1 MDFSFLLGM
10 SGVQIAYLLIV
21 VFLFVLAVIDLWVGV
36 SNDAVNFIGSA
47 VGCKAAKLKHVM
59 LVASA
64 GVFIGAAFSN
74 GMMEVARSGIFN
86 PAEFVFSEVMVI
98 FLAVMVSD
106 VFLLDL
112 FNSLGL
118 PTSTTVSMVFE
129 LLGSAFIVALIKIMG
144 GDADISM
151 VGLLNTDKALVMIIS
166 IFLSVAIAFV
176 FGLLVQWIS
185 RMIFTFHYKRNL
197 GSKIGIF
204 GGIAVTS
211 IVYFMLIKGL
221 KGTTFVSDSV
231 KEYVNENTVLILFGC
246 LLIFTLLMQLLHW
259 CKVNVLKV
267 VVLIGTFSLALA
279 FAGNDLVNFI
289 GVTLAGFD
297 SFITF
302 ISPENAGI
310 SPDALDMSSLAGAA
324 KTPAFFLFA
333 AGFVML
339 LALWTSKKARKVLKT
354 SIDLSSQQ
362 NSENEMFGS
371 SSFSRNLVRICTKMV
386 TAVAR
391 KTPRGLKTWI
401 NSRFTPLEER
411 EDVAFDLVRAS
422 VNLVLGGL
430 LIALGTSLKLPL
442 STTYV
447 TFMVA
452 MGTSLADRAWGRE
465 SAVYR
470 VTGVVSVVGG
480 WFITA
485 GAAFILAALVAC
497 VMYFGGLVM
506 MFVMIALVVYLLYRS
521 MVKYNKKADAEKED
535 KNMTLLLNSNNA
547 DEVWDA
553 LKSRSA
559 ETLSHSLSFSAS
571 TYKLLFEAFAKDSLR
586 PLRTSMTMIIEE
598 KAQLKKNRRLET
610 RGMQRIDPQLA
621 YERSTWYY
629 LCTNSSQ
636 QMLNTLSRIAEP
648 MKEHAEHS
656 FSPLSS
662 ACVEEFSPY
671 CRDVYNVLVEM
682 DTVISTGDYSKA
694 EAVSVRAKELKH
706 SLAGLRKKQT
716 LRLHQSGGSL
726 RVDFVYLNLI
736 QESHELLSEARNL
749 LRGGKKFFE

>member
-36 SNDAVNFIGSA
+36 SNDAVNFLGSA

-129 LLGSAFIVALIKIMG
+129 LLGAAFIVALIKILG

-166 IFLSVAIAFV
+166 IFLSVAVAFV

-185 RMIFTFHYKRNL
+185 RIIFTFHYKRNL

-310 SPDALDMSSLAGAA
+310 SPDALGMSSLAGAA

-333 AGFVML
+333 TGFVML

-598 KAQLKKNRRLET
+598 KALLKKNRRLET

-662 ACVEEFSPY
+662 VCVEEFSPY

>member
-36 SNDAVNFIGSA
+36 SNDAVNFLGSA

-129 LLGSAFIVALIKIMG
+129 LLGAAFIVALIKILG

-166 IFLSVAIAFV
+166 IFLSVAVAFV
-176 FGLLVQWIS
+176 FGLLLQWIS
-185 RMIFTFHYKRNL
+185 RIIFTFHYKRNL

-310 SPDALDMSSLAGAA
+310 SPDALGMSSLAGAA

-333 AGFVML
+333 TGFVML

>member
-129 LLGSAFIVALIKIMG
+129 LLGAAFIVALIKIMG

-204 GGIAVTS
+204 GGVAVTS

>member
-1 MDFSFLLGM
+1 MDFSFLFGM

-36 SNDAVNFIGSA
+36 SNDAVNFLGSA

-129 LLGSAFIVALIKIMG
+129 LLGAAFIVALIKILG

-166 IFLSVAIAFV
+166 IFLSVAVAFV

-185 RMIFTFHYKRNL
+185 RIIFTFHYKRNL

-231 KEYVNENTVLILFGC
+231 KEYVNDNTVLILLGC
-246 LLIFTLLMQLLHW
+246 LLLFTLLMQLLHW

-310 SPDALDMSSLAGAA
+310 SPDALGMSSLAGAA

-333 AGFVML
+333 TGFVML

-559 ETLSHSLSFSAS
+559 ETFSHSFSFSAS

-598 KAQLKKNRRLET
+598 KALLKKNRRLET

-636 QMLNTLSRIAEP
+636 QMLNTLLRIAEP

>member
-1 MDFSFLLGM
+1 MDLSFLFGM

-36 SNDAVNFIGSA
+36 SNDAVNFLGSA

-129 LLGSAFIVALIKIMG
+129 LLGAAFIVALIKILG
-144 GDADISM
+144 GDTDISM

-166 IFLSVAIAFV
+166 IFLSVAVAFV

-185 RMIFTFHYKRNL
+185 RIIFTFHYKRNL

-231 KEYVNENTVLILFGC
+231 KEYVNDNTVLILLGC
-246 LLIFTLLMQLLHW
+246 LLFFTLLMQLLHW

-310 SPDALDMSSLAGAA
+310 SPDALGMSSLAGAA

-333 AGFVML
+333 TGFVML

-598 KAQLKKNRRLET
+598 KALLKKNRRLET

>member
-129 LLGSAFIVALIKIMG
+129 LLGAAFIVALIKIMG

-185 RMIFTFHYKRNL
+185 RIIFTFHYKRNL

-259 CKVNVLKV
+259 CKGNVLKV

-598 KAQLKKNRRLET
+598 KALLKKNRRLET

>member
-36 SNDAVNFIGSA
+36 SNDAVNFLGSA

-129 LLGSAFIVALIKIMG
+129 LLGAAFIVALIKILG

-166 IFLSVAIAFV
+166 IFLSVAVAFV

-185 RMIFTFHYKRNL
+185 RIIFTFHYKRNL

-310 SPDALDMSSLAGAA
+310 SPDALGMSSLAGAA

-333 AGFVML
+333 TGFVML

-598 KAQLKKNRRLET
+598 KALLKKNRRLET

-682 DTVISTGDYSKA
+682 DSVISTGDYSKA

>member
-129 LLGSAFIVALIKIMG
+129 LLGAAFIVALIKIMG

-185 RMIFTFHYKRNL
+185 RIIFTFHYKRNL

>member
-1 MDFSFLLGM
+1 MDYSFLLGM

-36 SNDAVNFIGSA
+36 SNDAVNFLGSA

-129 LLGSAFIVALIKIMG
+129 LLGAAFIVALIKILG

-166 IFLSVAIAFV
+166 IFLSVAVAFV

-185 RMIFTFHYKRNL
+185 RIIFTFHYKRNL

-310 SPDALDMSSLAGAA
+310 SPDALGMSSLAGAA

-535 KNMTLLLNSNNA
+535 KTMTLLLNSNNA

-598 KAQLKKNRRLET
+598 KALLKKNRRLET

-662 ACVEEFSPY
+662 ASVEEFSPY

>member
-36 SNDAVNFIGSA
+36 SNDAVNFLGSA

-129 LLGSAFIVALIKIMG
+129 LLGAAFIVALIKILG

-166 IFLSVAIAFV
+166 IFLSVAVAFV

-185 RMIFTFHYKRNL
+185 RIIFTFHYKRNL

-310 SPDALDMSSLAGAA
+310 SPEALGMSSLAGAA

-333 AGFVML
+333 TGFVML

-497 VMYFGGLVM
+497 IMYFGGLVM

-598 KAQLKKNRRLET
+598 KALLKKNRRLET

>member
-129 LLGSAFIVALIKIMG
+129 LLGAAFIVALIKIMG

-391 KTPRGLKTWI
+391 KTPRGLKIWI

-598 KAQLKKNRRLET
+598 KALLKKNRRLET

>member
-129 LLGSAFIVALIKIMG
+129 LLGAAFIVALIKIMG

-185 RMIFTFHYKRNL
+185 RIIFTFHYKRNL

-598 KAQLKKNRRLET
+598 KALLKKNRRLET

-682 DTVISTGDYSKA
+682 DTAISTGDYSKA

>member
-36 SNDAVNFIGSA
+36 SNDAVNFLGSA

-129 LLGSAFIVALIKIMG
+129 LLGAAFIVALIKILG

-166 IFLSVAIAFV
+166 IFLSVAVAFV

-185 RMIFTFHYKRNL
+185 RIIFTFHYKRNL

-310 SPDALDMSSLAGAA
+310 SPDALGMSSLAGAA

-333 AGFVML
+333 TGFVML

-485 GAAFILAALVAC
+485 GAAFILTALVAC

-598 KAQLKKNRRLET
+598 KALLKKNRRLET

>member
-129 LLGSAFIVALIKIMG
+129 LLGAAFIVALIKIMG

-310 SPDALDMSSLAGAA
+310 SPDALGMSSLAGAA

>member
-129 LLGSAFIVALIKIMG
+129 LLGAAFIVALIKIMG

-289 GVTLAGFD
+289 GVTIAGFD

-354 SIDLSSQQ
+354 SINLSSQQ

-598 KAQLKKNRRLET
+598 KALLKKNRRLET

>member
-36 SNDAVNFIGSA
+36 SNDAVNFLGSA

-129 LLGSAFIVALIKIMG
+129 LLGAAFIVALIKILG

-166 IFLSVAIAFV
+166 IFLSVAVAFV

-185 RMIFTFHYKRNL
+185 RIIFTFHYKRNL

-231 KEYVNENTVLILFGC
+231 KEYVNDNTVLILLGC
-246 LLIFTLLMQLLHW
+246 LLFFTLLMQLLHW

-310 SPDALDMSSLAGAA
+310 SPDALGMSSLAGAA

-333 AGFVML
+333 TGFVML

-598 KAQLKKNRRLET
+598 KALLKKNRRLET

-636 QMLNTLSRIAEP
+636 QMLNTLLRIAEP

-662 ACVEEFSPY
+662 ACIEEFSPY

>member
-185 RMIFTFHYKRNL
+185 RIIFTFHYKRNL

-682 DTVISTGDYSKA
+682 DTVISTGDYSRA
-694 EAVSVRAKELKH
+694 EGVSVRAKELKH

>member
-1 MDFSFLLGM
+1 M

-36 SNDAVNFIGSA
+36 SNDAVNFLGSA

-129 LLGSAFIVALIKIMG
+129 LLGAAFIVALIKILG

-166 IFLSVAIAFV
+166 IFLSVAVAFV

-185 RMIFTFHYKRNL
+185 RIIFTFHYKRNL

-231 KEYVNENTVLILFGC
+231 KEYVNENTVLILLGC

-310 SPDALDMSSLAGAA
+310 SPDALGMSSLAGAA

-333 AGFVML
+333 TGFVML

-559 ETLSHSLSFSAS
+559 ETFSHSFSFSAS

-598 KAQLKKNRRLET
+598 KALLKKNRRLET

-636 QMLNTLSRIAEP
+636 QMLNTLLRIAEP

>member
-36 SNDAVNFIGSA
+36 SNDAVNFLGSA

-129 LLGSAFIVALIKIMG
+129 LLGAAFIVALIKILG

-166 IFLSVAIAFV
+166 IFLSVAVAFV
-176 FGLLVQWIS
+176 FGLLLQWIS
-185 RMIFTFHYKRNL
+185 RIIFTFHYKRNL

-310 SPDALDMSSLAGAA
+310 SPDALGMSSLAGAA

-333 AGFVML
+333 TGFVML

-706 SLAGLRKKQT
+706 SLAGLSKKQT

>member
-129 LLGSAFIVALIKIMG
+129 LLGAAFIVALIKIMG

>member
-1 MDFSFLLGM
+1 M

-36 SNDAVNFIGSA
+36 SNDAVNFLGSA

-129 LLGSAFIVALIKIMG
+129 LLGAAFIVALIKILG

-166 IFLSVAIAFV
+166 IFLSVAVAFV

-185 RMIFTFHYKRNL
+185 RIIFTFHYKRNL

-310 SPDALDMSSLAGAA
+310 SPDALGMSSLAGAA

-333 AGFVML
+333 TGFVML

>member
-1 MDFSFLLGM
+1 MDLSFLFGM

-36 SNDAVNFIGSA
+36 SNDAVNFLGSA

-129 LLGSAFIVALIKIMG
+129 LLGAAFIVALIKILG

-166 IFLSVAIAFV
+166 IFLSVAVAFV

-185 RMIFTFHYKRNL
+185 RIIFTFHYKRNL

-231 KEYVNENTVLILFGC
+231 KEYVNDNTVLILLGC
-246 LLIFTLLMQLLHW
+246 LLFFTLLMQLLHW

-310 SPDALDMSSLAGAA
+310 SPDALGMSSLAGAA

-333 AGFVML
+333 TGFVML

-547 DEVWDA
+547 DEVWGA

-559 ETLSHSLSFSAS
+559 ETLSHSFSFSAS

-598 KAQLKKNRRLET
+598 KALLKKNRRLET

-662 ACVEEFSPY
+662 ACIEEFSPY

>member
-1 MDFSFLLGM
+1 M
-10 SGVQIAYLLIV
+10 SGVQLSYLLIV

-36 SNDAVNFIGSA
+36 SNDAVNFLGSA

-129 LLGSAFIVALIKIMG
+129 LLGAAFIVALIKILG

-166 IFLSVAIAFV
+166 IFLSVAVAFV

-185 RMIFTFHYKRNL
+185 RIIFTFHYKRNL

-211 IVYFMLIKGL
+211 IIYFMLIKGL

-231 KEYVNENTVLILFGC
+231 KEYVNDNTVLILFGC

-310 SPDALDMSSLAGAA
+310 SPDALGMSSLAGAA

-391 KTPRGLKTWI
+391 KTPRGVKTWI

-598 KAQLKKNRRLET
+598 KALLKKNRRLET